1 MYYLIRSLL
10 GASPDLSQPQSR
22 HYLSHTSYSSRSM
35 AFLGTWI
42 SREMGQQKEKVPLC
56 ENPFHMVDPFSSHL
70 YVSPWTTMS
79 APIFPLGLSN
89 SHGGLGVCGAS
100 KRGREVI
107 EMEFLFSKILTPSDV
122 GKLNRLLIPRKFAE
136 KYFPQISKTKSDRN
150 DPILTFEDSSTG
162 LIWHFRFSLWC
173 SSTTYV
179 LTKGWPTF
187 IKEKKL
193 NNGDIVSFYRS
204 VSKSTG
210 SNRFFLHIKPHVDI
224 YSMPHHNTVPMFT
237 PSGLLIDERVREG
250 LGFGSGYR
258 FEPTWKPLSFGSG
271 GLKPSMTLMPQPN
284 MSPMSFGNSMGK
296 SGKRLRLFEVNIDIP
311 PSANGDDFRNEWSN
325 GVA

>member
-1 MYYLIRSLL
+1 M
-10 GASPDLSQPQSR
+10 
-22 HYLSHTSYSSRSM
+22 
-35 AFLGTWI
+35 
-42 SREMGQQKEKVPLC
+42 EKAPLC
-56 ENPFHMVDPFSSHL
+56 ENPFHMVNPFSSCL
-70 YVSPWTTMS
+70 YVSPWASMP
-79 APIFPLGLSN
+79 APVFPLGLSN
-89 SHGGLGVCGAS
+89 SYGGLGVCGTS

-122 GKLNRLLIPRKFAE
+122 GKLNRLLIPRQFAE

-187 IKEKKL
+187 IKDKKL

-210 SNRFFLHIKPHVDI
+210 TNRFFIHIKPHVDI
-224 YSMPHHNTVPMFT
+224 YSMPLHNTVPMFT
-237 PSGLLIDERVREG
+237 PSSLLNDEWVREG
-250 LGFGSGYR
+250 LGFGNGYR
-258 FEPTWKPLSFGSG
+258 FEPTWKPLSFGSR
-271 GLKPSMTLMPQPN
+271 GLEPPMTLMPQPN
-284 MSPMSFGNSMGK
+284 ISPMSFGNCMGK
-296 SGKRLRLFEVNIDIP
+296 AGKRLRLFGVDIDVTP
-311 PSANGDDFRNEWSN
+311 CANGDDFGNEWSN
-325 GVA
+325 DVA

>member
-1 MYYLIRSLL
+1 MALL
-10 GASPDLSQPQSR
+10 ATR
-22 HYLSHTSYSSRSM
+22 
-35 AFLGTWI
+35 I
-42 SREMGQQKEKVPLC
+42 SREMGQQIEKAPLC
-56 ENPFHMVDPFSSHL
+56 ENPFHMVNPFSSRL
-70 YVSPWTTMS
+70 YVSPWATMS
-79 APIFPLGLSN
+79 APVFPLGLSN
-89 SHGGLGVCGAS
+89 SHGGLGLCGAS

-122 GKLNRLLIPRKFAE
+122 GKLNRLLIPRQFAE
-136 KYFPQISKTKSDRN
+136 KYFPKISKTKSDGS

-162 LIWHFRFSLWC
+162 LIWHFCFSLWR

-204 VSKSTG
+204 VDKSVG
-210 SNRFFLHIKPHVDI
+210 MNRFFIHIKPHVDI
-224 YSMPHHNTVPMFT
+224 SSVPHHNTILMFT
-237 PSGLLIDERVREG
+237 PSGLLNDEWVREG
-250 LGFGSGYR
+250 LGFSNCYR

-271 GLKPSMTLMPQPN
+271 GLEPSMTLMPQPN

-296 SGKRLRLFEVNIDIP
+296 AGKHLRLFGVDIDVP
-311 PSANGDDFRNEWSN
+311 PCANCDDFHNEWSN

>member
-1 MYYLIRSLL
+1 
-10 GASPDLSQPQSR
+10 
-22 HYLSHTSYSSRSM
+22 
-35 AFLGTWI
+35 
-42 SREMGQQKEKVPLC
+42 MGKQKEKVPLC
-56 ENPFHMVDPFSSHL
+56 ENPFHMVNPFSSHL
-70 YVSPWTTMS
+70 
-79 APIFPLGLSN
+79 
-89 SHGGLGVCGAS
+89 
-100 KRGREVI
+100 
-107 EMEFLFSKILTPSDV
+107 
-122 GKLNRLLIPRKFAE
+122 KFAE

-150 DPILTFEDSSTG
+150 DPVLTFEDSSTG

-193 NNGDIVSFYRS
+193 NNGDIVFFYRS

-210 SNRFFLHIKPHVDI
+210 TNRFFIHIKPRVDI
-224 YSMPHHNTVPMFT
+224 YSMPQNYTVLMFT

-271 GLKPSMTLMPQPN
+271 GLKSSMTLMPQPN

-296 SGKRLRLFEVNIDIP
+296 SRKRLRLFGVNIDIP